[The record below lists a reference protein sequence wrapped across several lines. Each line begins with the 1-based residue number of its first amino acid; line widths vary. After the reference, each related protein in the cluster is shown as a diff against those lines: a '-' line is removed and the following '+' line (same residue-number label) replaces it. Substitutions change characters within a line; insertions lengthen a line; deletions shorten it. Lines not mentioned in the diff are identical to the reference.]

1 MAGRWIV
8 FLLFHNLYRFFSK
21 QIFKQSQSPT
31 LHSVSPCSETR
42 VNARARAGT
51 FFLRMI
57 FAIFQLFFKLISFT
71 NVRCYHSTVFWTTFT
86 MFQLSFFLGMIFVT
100 FQLPFKLVFYER
112 SYERSSLLI
121 SLLLSS
127 VDLFYPFCRH
137 FKLVYLQR
145 FSLSFY
151 LSIEIVLIEQRPA
164 VII

>member
-1 MAGRWIV
+1 MSFYYFIIYTDFSV
-8 FLLFHNLYRFFSK
+8 NKFLNKVNLQLS
-21 QIFKQSQSPT
+21 IQSVPVRR
-31 LHSVSPCSETR
+31 HEWMHVR
-42 VNARARAGT
+42 VPAL

-151 LSIEIVLIEQRPA
+151 LSIEIVFIEQRPA